1 MKNPNHRVS
10 PHTSVTL
17 SLGTGE
23 ECNNKTNPLN
33 LSHLSDEHLEGLLSS
48 VHAEWKSRI
57 ISSKFSH
64 PHKPSPRRS
73 SPEWECYSILTEKI
87 TPEVSEGSHEV
98 SEGSLLNIGLE
109 QGTTDNETYYID
121 QSSKI
126 R

>member
-1 MKNPNHRVS
+1 MTNPNTNERVS
-10 PHTSVTL
+10 PFTSVTL

-23 ECNNKTNPLN
+23 ECKENPPN

-73 SPEWECYSILTEKI
+73 SSLTEKI

-109 QGTTDNETYYID
+109 QGTTDNEENYIN

>member
-1 MKNPNHRVS
+1 MTNPNTNERVS
-10 PHTSVTL
+10 PFTSVTL

-64 PHKPSPRRS
+64 PHEPSPRRS
-73 SPEWECYSILTEKI
+73 SSSSLTEKI
-87 TPEVSEGSHEV
+87 TPEV

-109 QGTTDNETYYID
+109 QGTTDNETDYID
-121 QSSKI
+121 QCG
-126 R
+126 

>member
-1 MKNPNHRVS
+1 MTNPNTNERVS
-10 PHTSVTL
+10 PFTSVSL

-57 ISSKFSH
+57 MSSKFSH
-64 PHKPSPRRS
+64 PHVPSPRRS
-73 SPEWECYSILTEKI
+73 SSLTEKI
-87 TPEVSEGSHEV
+87 TPEVSEVSEGSHEV

-109 QGTTDNETYYID
+109 Q
-121 QSSKI
+121 
-126 R
+126 

>member
-1 MKNPNHRVS
+1 MTNPNTNERVS

-23 ECNNKTNPLN
+23 ECRVNNLPN

-73 SPEWECYSILTEKI
+73 SSLTEKI

-109 QGTTDNETYYID
+109 QGTTDNETDYID
-121 QSSKI
+121 QCG
-126 R
+126 

>member
-1 MKNPNHRVS
+1 MKNPNQRVS

-17 SLGTGE
+17 LLGTGE
-23 ECNNKTNPLN
+23 ECGVKNPPN

-87 TPEVSEGSHEV
+87 TPEGSHEV

-109 QGTTDNETYYID
+109 QGTTDNETDYID

>member
-1 MKNPNHRVS
+1 MTAVRCS
-10 PHTSVTL
+10 EHTAVTL

-23 ECNNKTNPLN
+23 ECRVKNPPN
-33 LSHLSDEHLEGLLSS
+33 LSHLSNEHLGGLLSS

-73 SPEWECYSILTEKI
+73 SSLTEKI

-109 QGTTDNETYYID
+109 QGTTDNETDYID
-121 QSSKI
+121 QCG
-126 R
+126 

>member
-1 MKNPNHRVS
+1 MTNPNTNERVS
-10 PHTSVTL
+10 PFTSVTL

-73 SPEWECYSILTEKI
+73 SSSLTEKI
-87 TPEVSEGSHEV
+87 TPEV

-109 QGTTDNETYYID
+109 QGTTDNETDYID
-121 QSSKI
+121 QCG
-126 R
+126 